1 MKLNFISRPETQC
14 YNKNTYYRGDYI
26 MENKNYKIVV
36 SRVFSDN
43 GKSLEEIYIEYMAS
57 KIAEVIKEIN
67 KESVVENVCVSEFAY

>member
-1 MKLNFISRPETQC
+1 
-14 YNKNTYYRGDYI
+14 